1 MRRVNEANERVK
13 RDYAIYLRNA
23 KGQDETSVDKVLAA
37 LVRFEE
43 CTKFKSFRQ
52 FRIQKAV
59 DFKDHLAC
67 TKNARTGRPLGGTTI
82 DAELRLVKGV
92 FHWLVGRPGFK
103 KVLTYPD
110 VEYFNNTRK
119 KTRAAHTQ
127 RDIPYPTMEQAAHA
141 F

>member
-82 DAELRLVKGV
+82 DAELRLVKRTQ
-92 FHWLVGRPGFK
+92 LPLQTSQSASSRPRLPLMG
-103 KVLTYPD
+103 
-110 VEYFNNTRK
+110 
-119 KTRAAHTQ
+119 
-127 RDIPYPTMEQAAHA
+127 M
-141 F
+141 